1 MRKYLSCGKFNK
13 YSYYI
18 FLSIFFDLIN
28 DALYG
33 FNYLDIFQDVKIL
46 DTKAQKYFS
55 WHHII
60 HQTFNYFGVIIFAII
75 IIIYEKNASKKP
87 YKISN
92 SKTDSNTKQIL
103 LIHNDSENLHS
114 EKKYFIISLII
125 IFFWIIE
132 ELLIDI
138 YIYALKDLDFWM
150 VELLIITKI
159 NSIMFN
165 IDIYEHQKFALWFNI
180 FPCLLKIITI
190 VLSFFD
196 DNNKNNNK
204 DIKENQ
210 KEHIPILYNIDK
222 IYIPIGIVIY
232 IVLITIRSYVNAK
245 IKWFMDLKYI
255 SHSKLLLY
263 YGIIGTIIC
272 AIISTVSTFI
282 ECKDILGIFDINDY
296 ICKIPYHENSTYI
309 EESKYFESVIYYYR
323 TFKGEISDEFK
334 QIEIFY
340 EIIIIIGGMITFFF
354 EKYFSILVIK
364 YLTPVH
370 LIFSIP
376 LFYFIQ
382 KAVLILYNLAIDQL
396 YIHSAIKYIL
406 IKFFLD
412 IFGDFFSIF
421 GFLIYLEMIELNFG
435 KYNYNTKQ
443 NIISRSFGE
452 SYGINKK
459 KKKPIIN
466 DSEEGEDEDEEEEE
480 EDDESDYDLS
490 IK

>member
-60 HQTFNYFGVIIFAII
+60 HQTFNYFGVIIFAIF

-92 SKTDSNTKQIL
+92 SNTDSNTKQIL
-103 LIHNDSENLHS
+103 LIHNDSEDLHN

-150 VELLIITKI
+150 VELIIITKI

-165 IDIYEHQKFALWFNI
+165 IDIYDHQKFALWFNI
-180 FPCLLKIITI
+180 FPCLLKIVTI
-190 VLSFFD
+190 VLSVFD
-196 DNNKNNNK
+196 NHDKYFEENKN
-204 DIKENQ
+204 
-210 KEHIPILYNIDK
+210 EHIPIFYNLNK

-245 IKWFMDLKYI
+245 IKWLMDLKYI

-272 AIISTVSTFI
+272 AIISTVSTFVK
-282 ECKDILGIFDINDY
+282 CRDIFEEFDINDY
-296 ICKIPYHENSTYI
+296 ICKIPYHENGTHI
-309 EESKYFESVIYYYR
+309 KKEKYFESVSYYYR

-340 EIIIIIGGMITFFF
+340 EIIIIFGGIITFFF

-396 YIHSAIKYIL
+396 YIHSAIKYIS
-406 IKFFLD
+406 IKFILD

-443 NIISRSFGE
+443 NIIRRSFEE

-466 DSEEGEDEDEEEEE
+466 DSEEGEDEEEEE